1 MRKILT
7 YALLVSILCCAFPFR
22 VKASVFETV
31 RERDVSGKSQ
41 YYKLFEDQ
49 NKNMELLRITEQE
62 LNSNQWRKES
72 I

>member
-22 VKASVFETV
+22 VEASVLETV

-49 NKNMELLRITEQE
+49 NKNMV
-62 LNSNQWRKES
+62 SCC
-72 I
+72 